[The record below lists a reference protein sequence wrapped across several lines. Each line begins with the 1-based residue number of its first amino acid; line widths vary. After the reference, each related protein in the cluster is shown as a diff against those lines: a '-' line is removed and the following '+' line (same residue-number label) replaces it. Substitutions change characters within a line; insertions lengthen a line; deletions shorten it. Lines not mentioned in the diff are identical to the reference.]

1 MSVKTI
7 IRLNLVTSF
16 TYSFEVYEDLYEIM
30 STRYRMIV
38 SGQKSTQTISYKII
52 CNSEYIYTINM
63 KYANKSRQQKTLI

>member
-38 SGQKSTQTISYKII
+38 SVQKSTQTISYKII
-52 CNSEYIYTINM
+52 CNYEYIYTINM